1 MDLCLE
7 LHVYI
12 LFFYPPVTFSVLY
25 VLSICYK
32 RVKKMNF
39 SYFFLESSLNATPRT
54 GIPTVKATN
63 KLPSIVATGR
73 VRPERTSSQPDTS
86 QPSTES
92 EPAFPTVGCAYPVNL
107 LMKDSA
113 FTSRRPPSPG
123 SGWSTRQG
131 NLCLFRIRADRRGDA
146 GRERKRKGQGRK
158 AQEGC

>member
-1 MDLCLE
+1 M
-7 LHVYI
+7 YI
-12 LFFYPPVTFSVLY
+12 FFFFYPPVTFSVLY

-107 LMKDSA
+107 LVKDSA

-131 NLCLFRIRADRRGDA
+131 NLCLFRIRADRRGD
-146 GRERKRKGQGRK
+146 EGQGEEE
-158 AQEGC
+158 EGPGQKGPGRVLN